1 MTAFEAVLI
10 TNMEKQTMALKSEKD
25 SEQHTKWVHVENG
38 KVMVR
43 RIHRME
49 IQARTGV
56 MYRLRGKDLPDF
68 IQTSAGDGY
77 KGAHLAQILLKPEKI
92 PQRTPYTATVAN
104 PYPSLRDLA
113 NMGFGI
119 LGFLLLRFII
129 FVVAAGL

>member
-1 MTAFEAVLI
+1 
-10 TNMEKQTMALKSEKD
+10 MALTSEEETV
-25 SEQHTKWVHVENG
+25 SHTKWVHVENG

-56 MYRLRGKDLPDF
+56 MYTLRGKDLPDF
-68 IQTSAGDGY
+68 VQTSAGEGY

-92 PQRTPYTATVAN
+92 SRRTPYTATVAN
-104 PYPSLRDLA
+104 PFPSLRDLG
-113 NMGFGI
+113 NMGFGV
-119 LGFLLLRFII
+119 LAFLLLRFII